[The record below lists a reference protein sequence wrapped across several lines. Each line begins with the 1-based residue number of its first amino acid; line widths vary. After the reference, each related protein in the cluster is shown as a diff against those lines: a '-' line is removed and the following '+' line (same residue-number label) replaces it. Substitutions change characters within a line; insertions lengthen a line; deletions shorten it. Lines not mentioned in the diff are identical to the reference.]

1 MLLTVSGPPGSGK
14 STVAEGIAVR
24 LGLEYISGGTV
35 FRKIAEDRGISV
47 GELKK
52 VAEDDD
58 SIDRELDENIKQIA
72 LVKDNAVIESRLAGW
87 MAGENADIRIW
98 LDAPISI
105 RGQRIANREDGEID
119 QILKETKER
128 EASEKH
134 RYDEY
139 YGIDFSDLSIYDL
152 VVDTSEEDANE
163 VVERIMRFVEVF
175 GDEA

>member
-47 GELKK
+47 GELNK

-119 QILKETKER
+119 QILKE
-128 EASEKH
+128 
-134 RYDEY
+134 
-139 YGIDFSDLSIYDL
+139 LQ
-152 VVDTSEEDANE
+152 
-163 VVERIMRFVEVF
+163 
-175 GDEA
+175 